1 VPIVILTLG
10 DTRLQRFCFSQRFQ
24 HLAGLWLWQPSCIL
38 VVRPRSSMFKISIVD
53 TPAQRR
59 LAVEGKLSDL
69 WVTASYHLQKCNA

>member
-1 VPIVILTLG
+1 
-10 DTRLQRFCFSQRFQ
+10 
-24 HLAGLWLWQPSCIL
+24 
-38 VVRPRSSMFKISIVD
+38 MFKISIVD